1 MASHRATRQT
11 LSILS
16 KKEITATSTLSS
28 PNRELVTIELV
39 KGDKGG
45 KDGKGDFDAVAYAKY
60 QEENCEGLEEL
71 ACYTKFIE
79 ESGKEEEE
87 DDRAAESLVASLFI
101 GIASI

>member
-1 MASHRATRQT
+1 M
-11 LSILS
+11 
-16 KKEITATSTLSS
+16 
-28 PNRELVTIELV
+28 VTIELV

-87 DDRAAESLVASLFI
+87 EDDRAAKSIVASLFI
-101 GIASI
+101 GLASM